1 MRSAHQRSH
10 ILRFSPLRMTV
21 RENTAISHFLL
32 EGISRRQREGAA
44 ITDVVM
50 VRRNIFIEIFA
61 IEDILDGKLHGEILV
76 ELVVCI
82 EVQEEVRIT

>member
-10 ILRFSPLRMTV
+10 ILRFPPLRMTV
-21 RENTAISHFLL
+21 RENTAILHFKL

-50 VRRNIFIEIFA
+50 ARRNIFIKVFTV
-61 IEDILDGKLHGEILV
+61 EDILDGKLHGEILV

-82 EVQEEVRIT
+82 EIHEEVRIA

>member
-1 MRSAHQRSH
+1 
-10 ILRFSPLRMTV
+10 
-21 RENTAISHFLL
+21 
-32 EGISRRQREGAA
+32 
-44 ITDVVM
+44 M

-82 EVQEEVRIT
+82 EVQEEVRIA